1 MKEFLVRHFK
11 GDAIIWVVFVAL
23 IIISSLEMF
32 SASSMLVYDRRFHGT
47 AFKPIM
53 NHMIFL
59 GGGFAIA
66 YLIHMAQPKKIFF
79 WGGAVGYVMSLVML
93 LGALLFG
100 TSANGASRWIH
111 VPGLGVNL
119 QPSEFAKISVVL
131 LLSSLMG
138 YFHRKKTVDDGL
150 KYYLAILIFPA
161 LLIMVENLSTFI
173 LLTTVAALLFFV
185 GGISLKKMLPTAG
198 AILGALL
205 LVVLLT
211 FAESWIAPEKS
222 GLKVEGVEQTSERT
236 CVSFVTHRVGTWIN
250 RFKRHSGA
258 DLTPEERL
266 EAKFDVT
273 SDDKVQTGHSHIAIA
288 NGKWFGR
295 GIGNSIE
302 RDFIPQSFSDFI
314 FAIIVEECG
323 VLSILLVILYLA
335 LFYRAC
341 VIMNKSESYSNS
353 FAVIGL
359 SAMIVLQAFIHMSVV
374 LGLIPVTGQPLPII
388 SRGGTSI
395 LTTSCYFGIILALSR
410 TVTEEKQAKGAE
422 SKSSPSKKAQSEEK
436 EQKAADPGVVAE
448 LSV

>member
-1 MKEFLVRHFK
+1 MKEFLAKHFK
-11 GDAIIWVVFVAL
+11 GDAIIWVVFVVL
-23 IIISSLEMF
+23 IVVSTLEMF

-47 AFKPIM
+47 AFKPILS
-53 NHMIFL
+53 HMVFL
-59 GGGFAIA
+59 GGGFALA
-66 YLIHMAQPKKIFF
+66 YVIHLVQPKKIFF
-79 WGGAVGYVMSLVML
+79 WGGAVGYVLSILMLV
-93 LGALLFG
+93 GALAFG

-131 LLSSLMG
+131 LLSSLLG
-138 YFHRKKTVDDGL
+138 YFHRKKSVDDGL
-150 KYYLAILIFPA
+150 KFYLLVLIPPAI
-161 LLIMVENLSTFI
+161 LIMVENLSTFI
-173 LLTTVAALLFFV
+173 LLVTVSALLFFI
-185 GGISLKKMLPTAG
+185 GGISLKKMLPVVG
-198 AILGALL
+198 SIVGVGLV
-205 LVVLLT
+205 VVLLT

-258 DLTPEERL
+258 DLSPEERKN
-266 EAKFDVT
+266 AKFDVT

-314 FAIIVEECG
+314 FAVIVEECG
-323 VLSILLVILYLA
+323 VMSILLVILYLA

-341 VIMNKSESYSNS
+341 VIMNKSESFSNS

-410 TVTEEKQAKGAE
+410 TVTEEKPVIEK
-422 SKSSPSKKAQSEEK
+422 SKSSSSKKAQPEEK
-436 EQKAADPGVVAE
+436 EPKAADPGVVAE

>member
-1 MKEFLVRHFK
+1 MKEFLAKHFK
-11 GDAIIWVVFVAL
+11 GDTIIWVVFVAL
-23 IIISSLEMF
+23 IVVSTLEMF

-47 AFKPIM
+47 AFKPILS
-53 NHMIFL
+53 HMVFL
-59 GGGFAIA
+59 GGGFFIA
-66 YLIHMAQPKKIFF
+66 YLIHMVQPKKIFF
-79 WGGAVGYVMSLVML
+79 WGGAIGYVVSILLLVV
-93 LGALLFG
+93 ALAFG
-100 TSANGASRWIH
+100 TAANGASRWIH
-111 VPGLGVNL
+111 VPGVGINL

-150 KYYLAILIFPA
+150 KYYMLILSIPA
-161 LLIMVENLSTFI
+161 VLIMVENLSTF
-173 LLTTVAALLFFV
+173 LLLAMVAALLFFV
-185 GGISLKKMLPTAG
+185 GGVSLKKMLAVAG
-198 AILGALL
+198 GLAGIL
-205 LVVLLT
+205 LVVLLLT
-211 FAESWIAPEKS
+211 LVESRIAPEKS

-250 RFKRHSGA
+250 RFKRHSGT
-258 DLTPEERL
+258 DMTPEERM
-266 EAKFDVT
+266 EAKYDVT

-314 FAIIVEECG
+314 FAVIVEECG
-323 VLSILLVILYLA
+323 VLSILLVVLYLT

-359 SAMIVLQAFIHMSVV
+359 SAMIVLQAFTHMSVV

-410 TVTEEKQAKGAE
+410 TVSEDKPVIEKAKP
-422 SKSSPSKKAQSEEK
+422 SSSKKAQSEEK
-436 EQKAADPGVVAE
+436 KPKSADSGVVAE